1 MPIFTAVLC
10 CLQLLSL
17 YIMLI
22 FCMCAFIVVQHKT
35 KANKD
40 SLKHYTAKN
49 TTSEKKHDIPLNLL
63 GFFFFA
69 TIVQQDYLEA
79 QCL

>member
-1 MPIFTAVLC
+1 MPIFKAVLC

-49 TTSEKKHDIPLNLL
+49 TTSEKK
-63 GFFFFA
+63 
-69 TIVQQDYLEA
+69 T
-79 QCL
+79 

>member
-22 FCMCAFIVVQHKT
+22 FCMYAFNVVQHKT

-40 SLKHYTAKN
+40 SLKHYTAKKKVK
-49 TTSEKKHDIPLNLL
+49 KKHDIPLNLL
-63 GFFFFA
+63 FFFFFA

>member
-22 FCMCAFIVVQHKT
+22 FCMYAFNVVQHKT

-40 SLKHYTAKN
+40 SLKHYTAKKK
-49 TTSEKKHDIPLNLL
+49 SEKKHDIPLNLL

>member
-22 FCMCAFIVVQHKT
+22 FCMYAFNVVQHKT

-40 SLKHYTAKN
+40 SLKTLHCKKK
-49 TTSEKKHDIPLNLL
+49 SEKKHDIPLNLL
-63 GFFFFA
+63 GFFFFFA